1 MPIRLHVNIDHV
13 ATVRNA
19 RGGKFPDPVEAAYV
33 CERAGAD
40 GITVHLRLDRRH
52 IVDRDVERLR
62 ESVTTLLNLEMA
74 TTDEMVAFA
83 CRIRP
88 EIVTLV
94 PERIEERTT
103 EGGLDVVGQR
113 AALADVCKR
122 LKDAGMKLSL
132 FVAPE
137 KAQIEAAHAVGAHLI
152 ELHTGDYSA
161 ASLEDRAM
169 HATKLAEAA
178 AYASELGL
186 EVAAGHGLNRHNV
199 RRIAQIP
206 QVQEL
211 NIGHALVSDAIFMGL
226 GDAVRAMRAAMRE
239 GIALRSM
246 AERSATG

>member
-103 EGGLDVVGQR
+103 EGGLDVVGQ
-113 AALADVCKR
+113 
-122 LKDAGMKLSL
+122 
-132 FVAPE
+132 
-137 KAQIEAAHAVGAHLI
+137 
-152 ELHTGDYSA
+152 
-161 ASLEDRAM
+161 
-169 HATKLAEAA
+169 
-178 AYASELGL
+178 
-186 EVAAGHGLNRHNV
+186 
-199 RRIAQIP
+199 
-206 QVQEL
+206 
-211 NIGHALVSDAIFMGL
+211 
-226 GDAVRAMRAAMRE
+226 
-239 GIALRSM
+239 
-246 AERSATG
+246 